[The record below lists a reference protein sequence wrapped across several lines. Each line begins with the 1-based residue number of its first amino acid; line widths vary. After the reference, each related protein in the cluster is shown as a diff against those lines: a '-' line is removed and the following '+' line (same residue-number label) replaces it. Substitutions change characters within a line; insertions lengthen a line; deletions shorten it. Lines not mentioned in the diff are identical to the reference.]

1 MVFALIQDKV
11 NGMGPLQES
20 LKQNTYNVA
29 IQKERTDITEP
40 NWKKLR
46 KLLARTKCT
55 EETVCTILES
65 EKSVLV
71 DEKENALLRR

>member
-20 LKQNTYNVA
+20 PKQNTYNVA
-29 IQKERTDITEP
+29 IQKKRTDITEL

-46 KLLARTKCT
+46 KLF
-55 EETVCTILES
+55 S
-65 EKSVLV
+65 QF
-71 DEKENALLRR
+71 